1 LEQKI
6 TALEKECLTLKR
18 LEKKRRETQ
27 EKFKALYDR
36 RLLCIYAH
44 DFQGNFLD
52 ANMAALN
59 LLGFRREEIHSL
71 NFASLIDDDQL
82 PKALE
87 ELKEIRQTGFQ
98 KNFMEFKL
106 RKKDGDHVWV
116 ETDSSLIYR
125 DGEPYAI
132 LGVARDITDRKNA
145 EKALR
150 ESEEKFRTVA
160 EQSPNMIFINKK
172 GRIVYAN
179 GKCEEVMKYRRD
191 EFYAPD
197 FDFMT
202 LIAPESSE
210 LIISNFKKH
219 LRGEEIAPYEYSLM
233 DKNGK
238 KIEVII
244 TTKLIHYEDESAIL
258 GIVTDITQRK
268 QAEQEKKRLEVQL
281 QQAQKMQAIG
291 TLAGGIAHDFNNL
304 LMGIQGR
311 ITLMMLETI
320 AEHPFFEH
328 LQEIENYIRSG
339 AQLTKQ
345 LLGFARRG
353 KYEVKPTDLNHL
365 VTKSI
370 QMFGRTRKEITI
382 QTDFQEKIRTVEVDR
397 SQIEQVLLNIYV
409 NAWQAMPGGGKLKIQ
424 IENITLDENFVGP
437 HKVNAGNY
445 VKVSITDTG
454 IGMDESILKR
464 VFDPFFTTKEKGRGT
479 GLGLASAY
487 GIIKNHDG
495 IITARS
501 KKGEG
506 ATFNLYLPASKKS
519 TEEDRRHELEIAA
532 GSETILLVDDEQMII
547 DVGQMLLNKLGY
559 RVIATRDGKEAIEI
573 YQQHKDEI
581 AVVVLDMVMPGMGGE
596 EVYANIKKIN
606 PDVKVLLSSGYSL
619 NGQATELLMRGCN
632 GFIQKPFGMQALSK
646 KIRGVL
652 D

>member
-1 LEQKI
+1 
-6 TALEKECLTLKR
+6 
-18 LEKKRRETQ
+18 
-27 EKFKALYDR
+27 
-36 RLLCIYAH
+36 
-44 DFQGNFLD
+44 
-52 ANMAALN
+52 
-59 LLGFRREEIHSL
+59 
-71 NFASLIDDDQL
+71 
-82 PKALE
+82 
-87 ELKEIRQTGFQ
+87 
-98 KNFMEFKL
+98 
-106 RKKDGDHVWV
+106 
-116 ETDSSLIYR
+116 
-125 DGEPYAI
+125 
-132 LGVARDITDRKNA
+132 
-145 EKALR
+145 
-150 ESEEKFRTVA
+150 
-160 EQSPNMIFINKK
+160 
-172 GRIVYAN
+172 
-179 GKCEEVMKYRRD
+179 
-191 EFYAPD
+191 
-197 FDFMT
+197 
-202 LIAPESSE
+202 
-210 LIISNFKKH
+210 
-219 LRGEEIAPYEYSLM
+219 
-233 DKNGK
+233 
-238 KIEVII
+238 
-244 TTKLIHYEDESAIL
+244 
-258 GIVTDITQRK
+258 
-268 QAEQEKKRLEVQL
+268 
-281 QQAQKMQAIG
+281 
-291 TLAGGIAHDFNNL
+291 
-304 LMGIQGR
+304 MGIQGR